1 VLTSL
6 QLIPRWEPGQWVDIA
21 APELGLSGLYRIEQ
35 VDWSLEPGSFQQI
48 ITVMFNRRPTKTLTK
63 LLQGSA

>member
-1 VLTSL
+1 M
-6 QLIPRWEPGQWVDIA
+6 QLVPRWEPWQWVDIA
-21 APELGLSGLYRIEQ
+21 APELCLSGLYRIEQ

-48 ITVMFNRRPTKTLTK
+48 VRVMFNRRPTKSLTK